1 MKKLL
6 ILMLVLGMVTAA
18 NAGTLSLS
26 SPGGNPALAPAT
38 VDMDGSGYILPVTA
52 SVSFMVYADLSLSS
66 ITLVYP
72 GLVSTITDA
81 MGNAANFEALLGL
94 AAGAVKAAKQ
104 IDLRDDGGGFNDLTN
119 GQLVTSS
126 TTGAGTVYLL
136 SQGGAILDTQ
146 VVVVPEPATMVLLG
160 LGGLLLRRRK

>member
-1 MKKLL
+1 MKKASVF
-6 ILMLVLGMVTAA
+6 ILVLGIVTAA
-18 NAGTLSLS
+18 NAGILSLS
-26 SPGGNPALAPAT
+26 GSGNAT
-38 VDMDGSGYILPVTA
+38 SAVVDLNGSGYTTTTITFTCL
-52 SVSFMVYADLSLSS
+52 MVYADLSLSS